1 VSGVTGDLIGS
12 HQFLFSSHPFRDWR
26 CPYLVAQALG
36 GNDGNLIADALVGL
50 EVESQLGVVT
60 LNDDLGGLLDS
71 LGTNATHF
79 CGMCVLAEEEVV
91 EERCSVRGALR
102 KEKSS

>member
-1 VSGVTGDLIGS
+1 M
-12 HQFLFSSHPFRDWR
+12 
-26 CPYLVAQALG
+26 YLVAQALG

-79 CGMCVLAEEEVV
+79 GGMCGLAEEEMD
-91 EERCSVRGALR
+91 
-102 KEKSS
+102 

>member
-1 VSGVTGDLIGS
+1 MRGA
-12 HQFLFSSHPFRDWR
+12 
-26 CPYLVAQALG
+26 YLVAQALG

-79 CGMCVLAEEEVV
+79 CGMCVGGRGGCRRCKSCSRRAFEKRERKLHLRWRIVLLAY
-91 EERCSVRGALR
+91 SLGAD
-102 KEKSS
+102 

>member
-1 VSGVTGDLIGS
+1 VEDGED
-12 HQFLFSSHPFRDWR
+12 SSH
-26 CPYLVAQALG
+26 LVAQALG

-79 CGMCVLAEEEVV
+79 CGMWLFGGRGGCRRVEV
-91 EERCSVRGALR
+91 VRGAVSSKTRIEDLR
-102 KEKSS
+102 WKVVLFG

>member
-1 VSGVTGDLIGS
+1 MRSASFEGWS
-12 HQFLFSSHPFRDWR
+12 
-26 CPYLVAQALG
+26 YLVAQALG

-79 CGMCVLAEEEVV
+79 CGMCVLAEEEMT
-91 EERCSVRGALR
+91 EKCSRRNFKKREKLRICDALESGAACFG
-102 KEKSS
+102 

>member
-1 VSGVTGDLIGS
+1 MRS
-12 HQFLFSSHPFRDWR
+12 
-26 CPYLVAQALG
+26 PYLVAQALG

-79 CGMCVLAEEEVV
+79 CGMCVGGRGGCRNVKI
-91 EERCSVRGALR
+91 VRGAVSREGEIVDLR
-102 KEKSS
+102 LRVVLLG